1 MSKYLLDTHT
11 LLWMQDDNKLLSSTA
26 KRILSDTS
34 SQLFISIAS
43 FWEIVIKSS
52 LGKIQLDYTINELS
66 EACTATDIVILP
78 IKISTLNQ
86 LKTLPSV
93 HKDPF
98 DRVIV
103 ATAIELDLQ
112 VITVDP
118 NIRKYK
124 IESVW

>member
-66 EACTATDIVILP
+66 EACAATDIVILP

-124 IESVW
+124 LESVW